1 MKLKYYLRGIGLG
14 VVLTAIIMGFALG
27 ARNAPVSDAEVI
39 EKAKGLGMVE
49 GGVLS
54 DYSDEGGSTAELEEE
69 KKPDLSAPDKKVAD
83 AGDVADAGSEVPDS
97 SLAGDVSEETADDST
112 KPGTDGIA
120 NSVGSVANKAAA
132 SGANSSAKDSD
143 KGKDEKADK
152 DKANKEKPVI
162 NKKNEEPEEEPEE
175 AAPEE
180 AAEEPAQ
187 EPAEAP
193 ADNAVPATGEKVDV
207 VIRGGSS
214 SDTVAKILYDA
225 GLVDNAASFNK
236 FLIEQHKDTLIKSG
250 NKSIPRGASYAEIL
264 EIITKK

>member
-54 DYSDEGGSTAELEEE
+54 DYSDEGGSTAKLEEE

-83 AGDVADAGSEVPDS
+83 AGDVADAGSAVPDS

-112 KPGTDGIA
+112 KSGTDGIA

-132 SGANSSAKDSD
+132 SGANSSVKDSD
-143 KGKDEKADK
+143 NGKDEKADK
-152 DKANKEKPVI
+152 DKVNKEKPV
-162 NKKNEEPEEEPEE
+162 KKNEEPKEEPEE
-175 AAPEE
+175 EVPEE

-187 EPAEAP
+187 EPAEAL